1 MAKYGTGVL
10 RAAMRQGIDELA
22 QALKSGPE
30 AIQASEPGALWNPLP
45 SEIAEQNRS
54 ADRGESYVSKLLNR
68 STPERDATKSKEND
82 LQRDNDLE
90 RD

>member
-10 RAAMRQGIDELA
+10 RAAMRQGASELA
-22 QALKSGPE
+22 AATKAFPDSIQVTE
-30 AIQASEPGALWNPLP
+30 AGGLWHPLP

-68 STPERDATKSKEND
+68 SAPERETTKSKEND